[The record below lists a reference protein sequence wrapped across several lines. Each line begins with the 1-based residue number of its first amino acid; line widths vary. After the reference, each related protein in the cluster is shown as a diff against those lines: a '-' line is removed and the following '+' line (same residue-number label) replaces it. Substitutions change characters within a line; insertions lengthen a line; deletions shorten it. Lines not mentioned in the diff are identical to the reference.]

1 MVCEPWECHTRGSQF
16 RVRNNGEMLF
26 TVRQVRPSET
36 FAVSELAART
46 FPLACPPTLERA
58 HIDAYI
64 RENLSPPHFDAH
76 IDHPEHDVLVAT
88 VGPEILGYALV
99 LFGAD
104 GSPSPGL
111 GVTLNPAGLLSK
123 CYTDPKVHG
132 TKAGASLLFA
142 AEERARERL
151 AEGLWLN
158 TNAHNIRAQRF
169 YRKHG
174 FSRVGDIDFVVG
186 GIVHHDPVFEKRV

>member
-1 MVCEPWECHTRGSQF
+1 MDLD
-16 RVRNNGEMLF
+16 VRH
-26 TVRQVRPSET
+26 VRPCEA
-36 FAVSELAART
+36 FAVSEFAAQT
-46 FPLACPPTLERA
+46 FPLACPPTLARA

-64 RENLSPPHFDAH
+64 RENLSPKHFDAH
-76 IDHPEHDVLVAT
+76 IAHPDHDVLVAA
-88 VGPEILGYALV
+88 VGPEILGYALA
-99 LFGAD
+99 LFGPD
-104 GSPSPGL
+104 GSPAPGL

-132 TKAGASLLFA
+132 TKAGASLLVA
-142 AEERARERL
+142 AEERARVRH